1 MNKKRK
7 SFILSCVITT
17 LLMTVFQEA
26 AKALPTDWGK
36 VEISMTQLLNSGW
49 QITALASNRAAV
61 GNAGSANNYD
71 DSNIMYLLTKNGRY
85 ITCILEN
92 PRSPVAKVAACR
104 SLN

>member
-1 MNKKRK
+1 MSTKNKTIVLA
-7 SFILSCVITT
+7 SVATF
-17 LLMTVFQEA
+17 LLPLVSKEIA
-26 AKALPTDWGK
+26 HAVPTEWGK
-36 VEISMTQLLNSGW
+36 VEMSMTQLLNSGW

>member
-1 MNKKRK
+1 MSEKIK
-7 SFILSCVITT
+7 SFVLGCVITT
-17 LLMTVFQEA
+17 LLIAVIQEA
-26 AKALPTDWGK
+26 SQAVPTDWGI
-36 VEISMTQLLNSGW
+36 VNMSMTQLLNSGW
-49 QITALASNRAAV
+49 QITAISSNRAAV

-71 DSNIMYLLTKNGRY
+71 DSNLIYLLTKNGRY

>member
-1 MNKKRK
+1 MSEKRK
-7 SFILSCVITT
+7 LFVLGCVITT
-17 LLMTVFQEA
+17 LLITVIQETS
-26 AKALPTDWGK
+26 KAVPTDWG
-36 VEISMTQLLNSGW
+36 VVNMSMTQLLNSGW
-49 QITALASNRAAV
+49 QITGLSSNRAAV

-71 DSNIMYLLTKNGRY
+71 DSNLIYLLTKNGRH